1 MIFFKIIII
10 SPEHFNYF
18 DCFNVKPYD
27 KYIDDISF
35 KSFKNYGNV
44 KAVDSISF
52 DLKDGE
58 VVGFLGANGAG
69 KTTTLKMITGYL
81 VPTNG
86 EIKVNGLDIV
96 DNTSE
101 IQEMIGYLP
110 ELNPLYTE
118 MRVYD
123 YLEFLGSIR
132 NIKGSDFKQALS
144 RVVDKCG
151 LSGVV
156 HKVIADCSKGYKQRI
171 GLAAAM
177 IHDPKI
183 LILDEPVTGL
193 DPNQIVEIRSLIKS
207 LGKEKLVFMSSHIL
221 QEIQATV
228 DKIIIIDKGKIVAN
242 GTNEELMSDF
252 MGNVSLEMEVMKAT
266 KKSAQELQAKIP
278 SVKFISMEKS
288 GGVQKVNFE
297 YPKDKDPR
305 EDIFKYAVKS
315 KWVILKM
322 MPQTTNLEDIFRNL
336 TSSGASNE

>member
-1 MIFFKIIII
+1 MITI
-10 SPEHFNYF
+10 SNL
-18 DCFNVKPYD
+18 
-27 KYIDDISF
+27 S
-35 KSFKNYGNV
+35 KNYGSV
-44 KAVDSISF
+44 KAVESISF
-52 DLKDGE
+52 ELKDGE

-96 DNTSE
+96 ENTSE

-305 EDIFKYAVKS
+305 QDIFKYAVKS

>member
-1 MIFFKIIII
+1 MI
-10 SPEHFNYF
+10 SVSNL
-18 DCFNVKPYD
+18 
-27 KYIDDISF
+27 S
-35 KSFKNYGNV
+35 KNYGNV

-52 DLKDGE
+52 ELKDGE

-288 GGVQKVNFE
+288 GGVQTVNFE
-297 YPKDKDPR
+297 YPKDKDLR

>member
-1 MIFFKIIII
+1 MI
-10 SPEHFNYF
+10 SVSNL
-18 DCFNVKPYD
+18 
-27 KYIDDISF
+27 S
-35 KSFKNYGNV
+35 KNYGNF

-156 HKVIADCSKGYKQRI
+156 HKIIADCSKGYKQRI

-305 EDIFKYAVKS
+305 EDIYKYAVKS

-336 TSSGASNE
+336 TSSGESNE

>member
-1 MIFFKIIII
+1 MI
-10 SPEHFNYF
+10 SVSNL
-18 DCFNVKPYD
+18 
-27 KYIDDISF
+27 S
-35 KSFKNYGNV
+35 KNYGNV

-336 TSSGASNE
+336 TSPGASNE